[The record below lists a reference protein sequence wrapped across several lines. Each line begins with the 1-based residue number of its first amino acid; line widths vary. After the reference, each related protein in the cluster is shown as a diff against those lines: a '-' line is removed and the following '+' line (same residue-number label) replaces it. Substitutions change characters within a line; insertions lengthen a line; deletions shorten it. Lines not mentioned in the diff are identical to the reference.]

1 MSTHFLS
8 MLSSFYYLNEHKIWF
23 WQEKNMQ
30 MNFSSIDDSHFL
42 LRNID
47 EKSLFSLVKQVKK
60 STIQLFSIE
69 FVKNPSPA
77 CVWKYPLSIFG
88 QEKSSTQLYNWRLY
102 YSALKVTRRSNQKLN
117 CNLPKYV
124 YSHFIAIGFS

>member
-1 MSTHFLS
+1 MSTQFLS

-77 CVWKYPLSIFG
+77 CVYRYSLSIFG
-88 QEKSSTQLYNWRLY
+88 QEKSSTQLYNWR
-102 YSALKVTRRSNQKLN
+102 SALKVTRSNQKLN

>member
-1 MSTHFLS
+1 
-8 MLSSFYYLNEHKIWF
+8 
-23 WQEKNMQ
+23 MQ

-77 CVWKYPLSIFG
+77 CV
-88 QEKSSTQLYNWRLY
+88 
-102 YSALKVTRRSNQKLN
+102 
-117 CNLPKYV
+117 
-124 YSHFIAIGFS
+124 